1 MIDTQWAL
9 AFAQVW
15 IESWNAHD
23 MDRILAHYTDD
34 FEMSSPL
41 IVARLGLP
49 GGILKGK
56 DAVRD
61 YWQPSVTM
69 EPPLLFELIDVF
81 VGVEAVT
88 IYYHHVGRRM
98 VAETLFIDNAGKAM
112 RGMALWSVT
121 QS

>member
-9 AFAQVW
+9 AFAQEW
-15 IESWNAHD
+15 IESWNARD

-49 GGILKGK
+49 GGTLKGK

-88 IYYHHVGRRM
+88 LCYHNVGRRM
-98 VAETLFIDNAGKAM
+98 VAETFFIDSAGKVT

-121 QS
+121 QG

>member
-1 MIDTQWAL
+1 MIDKQWAV
-9 AFAQVW
+9 AFAHDW
-15 IESWNAHD
+15 IDSWNARD

-49 GGILKGK
+49 GGKLKGK
-56 DAVRD
+56 SAVRD
-61 YWQPSVTM
+61 YWQPSIAM

-88 IYYHHVGRRM
+88 LYYNSVGLRL
-98 VAETLFIDNAGKAM
+98 VAETFFMDGAGKVTRA
-112 RGMALWSVT
+112 MALWSVA
-121 QS
+121 QG